1 MMRTTVKRMA
11 WFFFA
16 VSFAFGAY
24 AADPTISDVVVRQ
37 RWPWSRLVDISY
49 VLSCDATQSVDVALS
64 AWDGSTSLTLP
75 IDSLSGDLYSVAPGA
90 GRIVWNPTKSAYT
103 NSILTRF
110 RVTLTPTVSPVY
122 MILDLTKAA
131 GSSDQVEYI
140 FPGDARLETYGRFT
154 NVWFGVTNDS
164 VYATTKLVM
173 RRIRAG
179 NFNMGA
185 SANIATTLTKEFYAG
200 VFQVTQR
207 QWELIYGNKPSF
219 FNNATYYATRPV
231 EQVSYDSIRGPTN
244 GTPHINWPLTGSAVS
259 STSFIG
265 RFRTKTGFDSFDLP
279 TEAKWEYLCRA
290 GTTTYYNDGLGTPAN
305 TASNTQMAALGRYK
319 YNGGLING
327 VSYPAQNCGL
337 TNGTMSAG
345 TYLPNAWGLYDTH
358 GNIWEVCL
366 DWSTG
371 SLPGGT
377 DLIGPTSGS
386 SRVCRGGG
394 FDSAGDRCC
403 SAARG
408 TSSSSEQSMG
418 KGLRL
423 IRNLP

>member
-1 MMRTTVKRMA
+1 MGTTKVIRMTMLA
-11 WFFFA
+11 LVGCLA
-16 VSFAFGAY
+16 LSSL

-37 RWPWSRLVDISY
+37 RWPWSRLVNIDY
-49 VLSCDATQSVDVALS
+49 VLNSDATQSVDVAVS
-64 AWDGSTSLTLP
+64 AHDGSAALTLP
-75 IDSLSGDLYSVAPGA
+75 TDSLSGDLYGVAPGA
-90 GRIVWNPTKSAYT
+90 GRIVWDPTRSAYT

-140 FPGDARLETYGRFT
+140 YPGDARLESYGRFT
-154 NVWFGVTNDS
+154 NTWFGVTNDS
-164 VYATTKLVM
+164 IYATTKLVL
-173 RRIRAG
+173 RRIHVG
-179 NFNMGA
+179 SFEMGDNV
-185 SANIATTLTKEFYAG
+185 NIATALTRDFYAG

-207 QWELIYGNKPSF
+207 QWELITGTKPSW
-219 FNNATYYATRPV
+219 FNNVDLYATRPV
-231 EQVSYDSIRGPTN
+231 EQVSYDIIRGSTN
-244 GTPHINWPLTGSAVS
+244 GTPNINWPLTGSAVS
-259 STSFIG
+259 SSSFIG
-265 RFRTKTGFDSFDLP
+265 QFRAKTGFDSFDLP
-279 TEAKWEYLCRA
+279 TEAQWEYLCRA

-305 TASNTQMAALGRYK
+305 TGSNTQMAVLGRYK

-327 VSYPAQNCGL
+327 VSYPASNSGL

-371 SLPGGT
+371 SLSGGT
-377 DLIGPTSGS
+377 NPTGPTSGS

-394 FDSAGDRCC
+394 FDSAGNRC
-403 SAARG
+403 SSSARG